1 MTNAK
6 KLRELSDTFNS
17 QKESAESIYDNLTKD
32 MSIFAQLGKTS
43 YTFVA
48 IHGSR
53 REEVFGEIE
62 DLLHKDGFMFIRE
75 ENDKSTY
82 LEISW

>member
-17 QKESAESIYDNLTKD
+17 KKESAESIYERLTKD
-32 MSIFAQLGKTS
+32 MSASAQLGGTS

-53 REEVFGEIE
+53 REEVLWEIAE
-62 DLLHKDGFMFIRE
+62 LLRKDGFMFYSE
-75 ENDKSTY
+75 ETDKSTY